1 MRTHVKHSLNNPL
14 RLAVKAVALVVALFL
29 VTHAAYASGVRHA
42 IETACP
48 YVDGQA
54 ILIDFDG
61 QVHEYR

>member
-1 MRTHVKHSLNNPL
+1 MRTHIKHVMNNPL
-14 RLAVKAVALVVALFL
+14 RLAVKAVALAVALFL
-29 VTHAAYASGVRHA
+29 FVQAAYASGVRHA
-42 IETACP
+42 IESARP

>member
-1 MRTHVKHSLNNPL
+1 MSRKLFKIVLLTVLC
-14 RLAVKAVALVVALFL
+14 ALIIHGAF
-29 VTHAAYASGVRHA
+29 AQGVQHA

-48 YVDGQA
+48 YVDGEY